1 MARKGMVLGIAGLAL
16 SASAIA
22 HVASASSSES
32 ASARASRPQVTTIQT
47 IRGRI
52 YGFARDGRYVAWVSR
67 LCTTSCSRGVVIR
80 RLGTRTQGS
89 FRDADIGSGLV
100 LAGPRAFWVDYYCGN
115 YCYTA
120 LVAATLG
127 DRRAHLIDEL
137 GYGSNWGSEI
147 SDLVA
152 DGDTQL
158 YGTLDIGSCWDP
170 NDDDEDGS
178 GGDLVGGS
186 IVVLEGETYSR
197 FLGLPAARL
206 ALKAGRVAAFP
217 PPGLG
222 CLGNSTPAW
231 SPDGSLIAFTHSGGG
246 DGNNAAELS
255 VDVVSSTGGERR
267 TVATGGVRPA
277 WSPNSSTLAFVTA
290 GGSIAAVN
298 ADGTGMRT
306 ILSCSGRCD
315 SPAWAPDASK
325 LAFARGGDLFTVKAD
340 GSGETRLTQTPHAYE
355 SDPVWSPDGS
365 TIAFTAW
372 VGRTRWPAIYTIDS
386 GGGTARRLTD
396 GSSPSFS
403 PGGQRIAFVK
413 QRKLTSEEIY
423 VMRSDGTA
431 ARRLTHNVSNEE
443 GPAWSPNGRRLVF
456 ASDFSGEQDLYVM
469 KPDGSAKT
477 GVTDDRLPIE
487 VHSVADGALL
497 SRFLPQG
504 QVLAMAVTRQTV
516 AVLVK
521 RWNERVI
528 VLFDPDSGASR
539 GLVQVPQSV
548 GWISAATRTVAFSAG
563 RRIWALDTVS
573 LRRTLLAVAASRPIG
588 VSIEGRRVTWA
599 ESGKRRSYIRAA
611 SLP

>member
-1 MARKGMVLGIAGLAL
+1 MAHRGMVVGIAGLAL

-32 ASARASRPQVTTIQT
+32 ASARASRPQVSTIQT

-52 YGFARDGRYVAWVSR
+52 YGFARDGRYVAWAGR
-67 LCTTSCSRGVVIR
+67 RGVVIR

-89 FRDADIGSGLV
+89 FRDADQRGGLV

-127 DRRAHLIDEL
+127 DRRAHQIVEE
-137 GYGSNWGSEI
+137 GRGSNWGSEI

-158 YGTLDIGSCWDP
+158 FGTLDIGSCWDP
-170 NDDDEDGS
+170 YDEQDLGL
-178 GGDLVGGS
+178 GGDLVSGS
-186 IVVLEGETYSR
+186 IDVLKGGTYSG
-197 FLGLPAARL
+197 FLGLPAAKL

-217 PPGLG
+217 PPRLG
-222 CLGNSTPAW
+222 CLGNVGPTW

-246 DGNNAAELS
+246 DGNNAAEVS

-267 TVATGGVRPA
+267 TVATGGVSPA

-306 ILSCSGRCD
+306 IRSCSDRCD

-325 LAFARGGDLFTVKAD
+325 LVFARGGDLFTVKAD

-365 TIAFTAW
+365 TIAFTA
-372 VGRTRWPAIYTIDS
+372 GRKPDRHGQHWPAIYTIDS

-396 GSSPSFS
+396 GSAPSFS

-413 QRKLTSEEIY
+413 ERKLPSPEIY
-423 VMRSDGTA
+423 VMRSNGTA
-431 ARRLTHNVSNEE
+431 LRRLTHTFSTEE
-443 GPAWSPNGRRLVF
+443 GPAWSPDGRRLVF
-456 ASDFSGEQDLYVM
+456 ASDFSGEQDLYLM
-469 KPDGSAKT
+469 KPDGSAKA

-539 GLVQVPQSV
+539 GVVQVPQSV
-548 GWISAATRTVAFSAG
+548 GGISAATRTVAFSAG

-573 LRRTLLAVAASRPIG
+573 LRGTPLAVAASRPIG